1 MTGKVHAVFRRSLL
15 ALLLLLLAL
24 LLSSCDLVSGD
35 SLGGL
40 SPPPSGSL
48 SVSFIDVGQGDG
60 VLVQAGG
67 TNHLIDAGRPEEGP
81 NVVDFLRG
89 RGVRKLDGIVVS
101 NPDADHI
108 GGFLDV
114 LDAFEVERVYVSGDP
129 KGTLTYNSF
138 LRGVREEGSD
148 VEVLRTGRRMDW
160 GGVRADV
167 IAPPTDAEGGLFSE
181 TNDNSVAILLSYG
194 TARIL
199 LAGDAE
205 AREEEYM
212 ASGPHTGPL
221 TVLKVT
227 HHGSNT
233 SSTPLFLSRFRP
245 KIAVIQCGAD
255 NPYGHPTPETLDRL
269 QETGA
274 RIFRNDE
281 DGDVIVTIKD
291 EQVDVAV
298 TKP

>member
-1 MTGKVHAVFRRSLL
+1 VPTRSLL
-15 ALLLLLLAL
+15 AALLLLLSGASCGL
-24 LLSSCDLVSGD
+24 LPGEG
-35 SLGGL
+35 SLDAAQ
-40 SPPPSGSL
+40 PPPSGSL

-60 VLVQAGG
+60 VLVQAGPE
-67 TNHLIDAGRPEEGP
+67 TYLIDAGRAEEGP

-89 RGVRKLDGIVVS
+89 RGVESLDGIVVS

-114 LDAFEVERVYVSGDP
+114 FDAFEVASVYISGDP

-138 LRGVREEGSD
+138 LRGVRDEGSR
-148 VEVLRTGRRMDW
+148 VEVVRGGHQMDW
-160 GGVRADV
+160 GGVQADV
-167 IAPPTDAEGGLFSE
+167 IAPPPGELFSE
-181 TNDNSVAILLSYG
+181 TNDNSVAILLTYA

-212 ASGPHTGPL
+212 ASGPYTGPL

-233 SSTPLFLSRFRP
+233 SSTPLFLSRFPPR
-245 KIAVIQCGAD
+245 IAVIQVGAD
-255 NPYGHPTPETLDRL
+255 NPYGHPTPEVLDRL
-269 QETGA
+269 QRSGA
-274 RIFRNDE
+274 RVFRNDE
-281 DGDVIVTIKD
+281 HGDVIVTIEEEKV
-291 EQVDVAV
+291 EVAV
-298 TKP
+298 TRPEAAFQASGS